1 VCDIFVLLRVAT
13 ETYITFVVCGR
24 RLPSTLLATP
34 LTFAHRFLSRGALLV
49 VRDTRGVS
57 KMSVA
62 VVAGDSDLRERARR
76 TGRAIAIR
84 LVTDV
89 RDVTPTRLITTF
101 THILLGHG
109 SRKFDN
115 HVIMTFDIVV

>member
-1 VCDIFVLLRVAT
+1 MSEIFVLLTVDT
-13 ETYITFVVCGR
+13 ETFVTFVFCRR

-34 LTFAHRFLSRGALLV
+34 LTFAHRFLSRGLCLWFARNVGFL
-49 VRDTRGVS
+49 
-57 KMSVA
+57 KCVA
-62 VVAGDSDLRERARR
+62 VVAGDSDLRVRARW
-76 TGRAIAIR
+76 TGRAIVTR

-109 SRKFDN
+109 SRNVDN
-115 HVIMTFDIVV
+115 HVLMAFDIVV